1 MAVIEKF
8 KSFVID
14 KIRLIHDSLLV
25 HSTGIP
31 NYFYLDNSANQSWPC
46 EFATFQC
53 VCTDFIA
60 NFTKFSKGGSR
71 ILARGVHMSDGNA
84 QEAQS
89 LYVRQCIIHAF
100 KRVRAVV

>member
-1 MAVIEKF
+1 MGSGQLSMYV
-8 KSFVID
+8 
-14 KIRLIHDSLLV
+14 RM
-25 HSTGIP
+25 
-31 NYFYLDNSANQSWPC
+31 Y
-46 EFATFQC
+46 
-53 VCTDFIA
+53 VCMYV
-60 NFTKFSKGGSR
+60 KGGSR

>member
-1 MAVIEKF
+1 MCHNDGDRR
-8 KSFVID
+8 FVRD
-14 KIRLIHDSLLV
+14 IHLS
-25 HSTGIP
+25 HGNPSR
-31 NYFYLDNSANQSWPC
+31 
-46 EFATFQC
+46 
-53 VCTDFIA
+53 
-60 NFTKFSKGGSR
+60 FSPRKAGSR

>member
-1 MAVIEKF
+1 MYV
-8 KSFVID
+8 
-14 KIRLIHDSLLV
+14 
-25 HSTGIP
+25 
-31 NYFYLDNSANQSWPC
+31 
-46 EFATFQC
+46 
-53 VCTDFIA
+53 
-60 NFTKFSKGGSR
+60 KGGSR